1 MDVSDELG
9 YLCRIVDGSEI
20 PTGLTNGG
28 FSAFASKVLGMPEE
42 SILESIKTAG
52 IISDSGP
59 EAPFRPLGVFSFNPE
74 PETLEKMISRMLNII
89 TGDNLARNFLILFMA
104 RYRFSAALLE
114 TIIETHGSMLR
125 ITSENCAYA
134 VMTSDFFLQAEA
146 VNRWAIQQETAL
158 RSASPV
164 SMNQLLSMDW
174 FLSIIKV
181 LRDENSGSFHG
192 NIGTIIESMDENSL
206 DVLISA
212 ISSGIL
218 PTLATQNKVLC
229 TDEQIRQAFLERTIR
244 HNEARRLKRFY
255 YWLGIANDL
264 SLGLEFVIGS
274 VEFFPSSVFA
284 GANDVLGVYLFITGS
299 SQLVARSLIQI
310 VMQLHLRRSRKKSS
324 RRVSELTQSG
334 E

>member
-1 MDVSDELG
+1 MEVSDELG
-9 YLCRIVDGSEI
+9 YLCRIVDDSKVS
-20 PTGLTNGG
+20 TGLTNKG
-28 FSAFASKVLGMPEE
+28 FSAFASKVLGLPEV
-42 SILESIKTAG
+42 SIMESIKTAG
-52 IISDSGP
+52 IISDAEP
-59 EAPFRPLGVFSFNPE
+59 EVPFRPLGVFNFNPE
-74 PETLEKMISRMLNII
+74 PESLEKMISGMLNII

-104 RYRFSAALLE
+104 RYRFSVALLE
-114 TIIETHGSMLR
+114 TIIETHGTMLR

-146 VNRWAIQQETAL
+146 VNRWAIQQEAAL
-158 RSASPV
+158 RSTSPG
-164 SMNQLLSMDW
+164 SMGQLLSMDW

-181 LRDENSGSFHG
+181 LRDEDSGSFHG
-192 NIGTIIESMDENSL
+192 NMETIIASMDENSL
-206 DVLISA
+206 DELLSS

-218 PTLATQNKVLC
+218 PALATQNELLYR
-229 TDEQIRQAFLERTIR
+229 DERIRQAFLERSIR
-244 HNEARRLKRFY
+244 HNESIGLKRFY

-274 VEFFPSSVFA
+274 IEFFPSNVFA

-310 VMQLHLRRSRKKSS
+310 VLQFHLRRSREKST
-324 RRVSELTQSG
+324 RRVSELMRAN